1 MTFEADETFRH
12 ALQLLQAGRVADAE
26 QAFRQ
31 VLRAQPRHAG
41 ALNLLA
47 VVIMQLGRLA
57 EAEEF
62 ARQAAKESPTSDVTF
77 YNYGLILRALGR
89 PADAL
94 QRFSEALQ
102 INHSV
107 PETWNNRGVTYN
119 DLKRYA
125 DALADFDRALA
136 IRGNYAEVLAN
147 KGRALAGLRQYE
159 QALAACDAALALN
172 PALPEAWIGRGNTCY
187 ELRRNRESLAAY
199 DKAAAFKIDSPDLWL
214 GRGNVYAR
222 LRQYDDALAAYDKA
236 LALRPG
242 LAEAWL
248 GRANV
253 NFNLKQHGNA
263 IAEYDKA
270 LQLNPDLTEAWI
282 GRGSVFNN
290 VKRHDQ
296 AASAYAEVL
305 RSDPQFP
312 FAKGLLLHQ
321 KMLGCDW
328 RDVEELIAEIEK
340 DIVAGK
346 LAAEPFGWQGVA
358 NSQRSLQLCAEL
370 YNRHNFPVDT
380 RAIQNRP
387 PYLHDKIRIAYS
399 SGEFRDQATSHLIVG
414 LLESHDRSR
423 FEVYGIDNG
432 YDDQSEIRKRINASL
447 HKLIDISQLGE
458 TAAAA
463 VIRESE
469 IDILVNLNGYF
480 GEHRTDVFA
489 QRPAPIQVNYLGFP
503 GTLGAEYIDYIIADR
518 HVIPADDAQ
527 FYTEKIVYLPNCYQA
542 NDRKRPIGTRPVD
555 RVECKL
561 PQDGFVFCCFNN
573 SYKIVPE
580 IFECWMRVL
589 QRVDNS
595 VLWLIEDN
603 AIATSNLRQAAA
615 ARGVNPERLIFAA
628 RVPLADH
635 LARHRLADL
644 FLDTLPYNAHTTA
657 SDALWAG
664 LPVLTQV
671 GPTFAGRVAASLLYA
686 IGLSELITSALQ
698 EYERL
703 AIDLATNPKKLAAI
717 QQKLFCNRLTTPLF
731 DTLLFTR
738 HIETAYMTMWER
750 YQRGEPPA
758 QFAVNAVERG

>member
-1 MTFEADETFRH
+1 MTFDADETFRR
-12 ALQLLQAGRVADAE
+12 ALASLQAGRVADAE

-47 VVIMQLGRLA
+47 IVMMQLGRMA

-62 ARQAAKESPTSDVTF
+62 ARQAAAENPASDVTF
-77 YNYGLILRALGR
+77 YNYGLILKALGR

-94 QRFSEALQ
+94 QRFSEALR
-102 INHSV
+102 INPAA
-107 PETWNNRGVTYN
+107 PETWNNRGVAYN
-119 DLKRYA
+119 DLKQYVEA
-125 DALADFDRALA
+125 IADFDRALA
-136 IRGNYAEVLAN
+136 IRANYSEALAN
-147 KGRALAGLRQYE
+147 KGRALAGLRHYE
-159 QALAACDAALALN
+159 QALGAFDAALTLN
-172 PALPEAWIGRGNTCY
+172 PALMEAWIGRGNTCY
-187 ELRRNRESLAAY
+187 ELKRNQESLAAY
-199 DKAAAFKIDSPDLWL
+199 EQAAAFKIDLPDLWL

-222 LRQYDDALAAYDKA
+222 LRQYDDALAAFDRA
-236 LALRPG
+236 LALNPG
-242 LAEAWL
+242 LAEAWI
-248 GRANV
+248 GHANV
-253 NFNLKQHGNA
+253 KYNLEEYDIA

-270 LQLNPDLTEAWI
+270 LRLNPGLTEAWI
-282 GRGSVFNN
+282 GQGSVFNKI
-290 VKRHDQ
+290 KRHDQ
-296 AASAYAEVL
+296 AAIAFAEVL
-305 RSDPQFP
+305 RSDPNFP

-321 KMLGCDW
+321 KMLCCNW

-340 DIVAGK
+340 DVIAGK
-346 LAAEPFGWQGVA
+346 LSVEPFGWQGVA
-358 NSQRSLQLCAEL
+358 KSPRSLQLCAEL
-370 YNRHNFPVDT
+370 YNKHYFPADA

-387 PYLHDKIRIAYS
+387 LYRHDKIRIGYS

-432 YDDQSEIRKRINASL
+432 YDDQSEIRKRINASV
-447 HKLIDISQLGE
+447 HKIVDISPLGE
-458 TAAAA
+458 AAAAA
-463 VIRESE
+463 VVRESE

-503 GTLGAEYIDYIIADR
+503 GTLGAEYMDYIIADR
-518 HVIPADDAQ
+518 HVIPADDAK

-542 NDRKRPIGTRPVD
+542 NDRKRPIGTPPVG
-555 RVECKL
+555 RAECKL
-561 PQDGFVFCCFNN
+561 PQDSFVFCCFNN
-573 SYKIVPE
+573 NYKIVPE

-603 AIATSNLRQAAA
+603 AIATGNLRQAAA

-628 RVPLADH
+628 RVSPTDH

-664 LPVLTQV
+664 LPIVSCL
-671 GPTFAGRVAASLLYA
+671 GSTFAGRVAASLLEA
-686 IGLSELITSALQ
+686 VGLPELVTTTLAD
-698 EYERL
+698 YEAL
-703 AIDLATNPKKLAAI
+703 AIKLARDSDMLAALKAKLAA
-717 QQKLFCNRLTTPLF
+717 NRLTCSLF
-731 DTLLFTR
+731 DTRRYTR
-738 HIETAYMTMWER
+738 HIEAAYVTMWER

-758 QFAVNAVERG
+758 HFTVEAVAPD